1 MNIVLRSL
9 STLLIAT
16 VISSCGSTSSTP
28 TKEKFSMMM
37 YQMVFLKSGAVRD
50 QDSATAAKIQEG
62 HMDNIKKLAAEGKLV
77 IAGPFG
83 DQGDVRGI
91 FIMDV
96 ASKEEAERLCAEDPA
111 VKAGRLTVEVRPWYG
126 PKGLTYTGK
135 E

>member
-9 STLLIAT
+9 SGLLITT
-16 VISSCGSTSSTP
+16 VISGCGSTSSTP

-83 DQGDVRGI
+83 DDGNVRGI